1 MSGAIVVFGAVGS
14 VMPSICGVKPASAK
28 LSAIGETGKLL
39 PSSSSGAA
47 TTSMLSSSREES
59 GRSCPTC
66 ASFGASPIRVSEACV
81 AASFLAGKGGGIFFP
96 CESLRGGNAGG
107 PATGFRFRP
116 PMPRLRLL
124 VLHKLFCPGGPGSGT
139 PGGGSGCPLPI
150 GSPLA
155 LSGEDCICW
164 PGNEAVDAVEC
175 KEAAADE
182 FLVDLGKLKEAVD
195 EEDDTFVDCRLR
207 TCKPHFFAAFAAV
220 LRWEAVGGG
229 TDWLADLVEDDME
242 GDLVVGTGMLG
253 DRGVGKP
260 GSSISLPGV
269 VGSESRRKLSD
280 M

>member
-1 MSGAIVVFGAVGS
+1 M
-14 VMPSICGVKPASAK
+14 
-28 LSAIGETGKLL
+28 
-39 PSSSSGAA
+39 
-47 TTSMLSSSREES
+47 
-59 GRSCPTC
+59 
-66 ASFGASPIRVSEACV
+66 
-81 AASFLAGKGGGIFFP
+81 
-96 CESLRGGNAGG
+96 
-107 PATGFRFRP
+107 
-116 PMPRLRLL
+116 
-124 VLHKLFCPGGPGSGT
+124 LHKLFCPGGPGSGT

-175 KEAAADE
+175 REAAVDG

-207 TCKPHFFAAFAAV
+207 TCRPHFLAAFAAV

-229 TDWLADLVEDDME
+229 RDWLADLLEDDME
-242 GDLVVGTGMLG
+242 GDLVVGSGMLG

-269 VGSESRRKLSD
+269 VGNESLRRLSD
-280 M
+280 MRVSLSVSFEETSPSVYSSGVSNKTSRSISRGGTSSASDSASRAVGDDI